1 MITRDM
7 IAQYGDLLL
16 GPTLTGQALA
26 KFDKGCAEYGE
37 TNHLSAEFDVLQE
50 ALEEALDLF
59 CFGAVEL
66 ARGGRVEVSKT
77 LIEKSA
83 QAARTLTVEMEVQKY
98 GLEPGD

>member
-1 MITRDM
+1 MITREM

-16 GPTLTGQALA
+16 GPTLTGQALE

-50 ALEEALDLF
+50 AMEEALDLF
-59 CFGAVEL
+59 CFGAIVL
-66 ARGGRVEVSKT
+66 ARGGRVEVSKA
-77 LIEKSA
+77 LMQAGA
-83 QAARTLTVEMEVQKY
+83 QAARTLMIEMEVQKY